1 MRRSL
6 RAIGLMAI
14 LVAVAIAVQAGL
26 GAGRRPTV
34 SVEIVSPPAGVSV
47 PAGQAVAVRYRV
59 GGPAARAELWCDE
72 TLLAADAAPAGH
84 DLVHAWVP
92 AGPGTACCTVTA
104 LDARGATLASAQRC
118 LEVGP
123 GGSPV
128 RLDGP

>member
-6 RAIGLMAI
+6 RVIGLVVI
-14 LVAVAIAVQAGL
+14 LAAVAIAVQAGL
-26 GAGRRPTV
+26 GAGRRPTMR
-34 SVEIVSPPAGVSV
+34 VEIISPPAGVAL

-72 TLLAADAAPAGH
+72 TLLATDATPAGR
-84 DLVHAWVP
+84 DLAHAWVP
-92 AGPGTACCTVTA
+92 AGPGAACCTVTA

-123 GGSPV
+123 DSSPV
-128 RLDGP
+128 RLGEP